1 MVENVKL
8 RRIIANIDFSR
19 IFQQKENFFEN
30 LTRGCHGNTFVGV
43 SSKSTNLAK
52 IALLVSMETWSH
64 DNSDKFN
71 KLKRGTFKLHL
82 TKNSFKIS

>member
-8 RRIIANIDFSR
+8 RQIIAQIDFSR
-19 IFQQKENFFEN
+19 IFQQNENSFEN
-30 LTRGCHGNTFVGV
+30 LSPSCHGNASVRV
-43 SSKSTNLAK
+43 MSNSTNLAK
-52 IALLVSMETWSH
+52 ISLLVSMETWSH
-64 DNSDKFN
+64 GNSDKMY